1 MRRFSMNE
9 NRQDVRLIEL
19 VATGIIVGFMVL
31 LFGPYLIP
39 TIFVKPDDTQAIDIA
54 STFIAYIALI
64 VGIATIILTV
74 LGIWFTYWFSA
85 EKAEILKDTTKN
97 LAHQIAT
104 NSEQRIDFFKQI
116 IELLSEDD
124 LRQVKS
130 DFIEQIEA
138 IAEEKRKEYADSLQA
153 SKPRKKPTQKA
164 TELNSLLEK

>member
-1 MRRFSMNE
+1 MTKNREAIRF
-9 NRQDVRLIEL
+9 IEL
-19 VATGIIVGFMVL
+19 MAAALITGFVVL
-31 LFGPYLIP
+31 LLGPYLIP
-39 TIFVKPDDTQAIDIA
+39 TIFVKHDDTTAAIDIA

-64 VGIATIILTV
+64 IGMATIILTV

-104 NSEQRIDFFKQI
+104 NSEQRIIFFKHI
-116 IELLSEDD
+116 IELLNEND

-138 IAEEKRKEYADSLQA
+138 ISEEKRKEYEESIQTTKA
-153 SKPRKKPTQKA
+153 RKKPATKA
-164 TELNSLLEK
+164 AELNSLLEK